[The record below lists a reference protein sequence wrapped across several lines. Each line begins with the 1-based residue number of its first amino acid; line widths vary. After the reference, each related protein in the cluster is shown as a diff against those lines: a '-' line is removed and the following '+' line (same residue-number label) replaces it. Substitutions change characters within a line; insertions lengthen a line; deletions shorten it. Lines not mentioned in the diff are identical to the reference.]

1 MHNRGM
7 NTLRLLG
14 LSALAALAVGALAVA
29 GHAERFRYMDSSG
42 NIRFAES
49 IDQVP
54 RQYRQQIYPPTPT
67 PVLDKRAQAELR
79 RAKEREESRRLHDER
94 EKRREAE
101 KRRDNLEKQRRR
113 EEQELRRQE
122 EASSLIRSGR

>member
-1 MHNRGM
+1 MKLH
-7 NTLRLLG
+7 TTVLL
-14 LSALAALAVGALAVA
+14 SVLAALSVLALSVA
-29 GHAERFRYMDSSG
+29 SHAERFRYMDSSG

-79 RAKEREESRRLHDER
+79 RKQEREESRKLHEER

-101 KRRDNLEKQRRR
+101 KRKHDLELQRQR
-113 EEQELRRQE
+113 EERELRRRE

>member
-1 MHNRGM
+1 MK
-7 NTLRLLG
+7 LRTTVS
-14 LSALAALAVGALAVA
+14 LSVLAALSVLALSVA
-29 GHAERFRYMDSSG
+29 SHAERFRYMDSSG

-79 RAKEREESRRLHDER
+79 RKQEREESRKLHEER

-101 KRRDNLEKQRRR
+101 KRKHDLELQRQR
-113 EEQELRRQE
+113 EERELRRRE